1 MQGLIYGF
9 QNEVSKIE
17 RCLHESFWV
26 ILNVAPKNYELFLK
40 ENLKP

>member
-26 ILNVAPKNYELFLK
+26 ILNVAPKIMNYF
-40 ENLKP
+40 